1 MSKKEK
7 EKVKFVKQD
16 FSGIL
21 DPDHPCIMEFE
32 LPENTSETK
41 LSFNTKKS
49 IETNKI
55 VKIVAANLEDLEQ
68 KILGKE

>member
-7 EKVKFVKQD
+7 EKVKLVKQD
-16 FSGIL
+16 FSGVL

-32 LPENTSETK
+32 LPENTLEAK

-49 IETNKI
+49 KEMSKI
-55 VKIVAANLEDLEQ
+55 IVGANLEDLEQ
-68 KILGKE
+68 KILEKE

>member
-1 MSKKEK
+1 
-7 EKVKFVKQD
+7 
-16 FSGIL
+16 
-21 DPDHPCIMEFE
+21 MEFE